1 MRVGFSSVTDDWIY
15 QSARQ
20 FLECKVLYVVFTVS
34 PQFNRRQEIS
44 GNEEVVFFQRTLF
57 EYGKYSTRA
66 HSQHN

>member
-44 GNEEVVFFQRTLF
+44 GNEEVVFFQRTLL
-57 EYGKYSTRA
+57 EYGEYSTRA